1 MEKTLLHSI
10 TGKKITQT
18 GEAKKWN
25 FLVAFTVLTLLF
37 GFNQY
42 LDYLLVAAMAA
53 VILALNPKQ
62 LLYAY
67 VYLYFFE
74 EVLSFPNLYGITI
87 VILSPLI
94 ALKLLYTI
102 YKRKILP
109 GRKELLIFGFFLFS
123 SGIALISGN
132 FGKATLVVDMTV
144 GIVLMF
150 SMVLKQY
157 KDKDEIVEEL
167 FLTIII
173 AVTNA
178 VVYGLAH
185 NNFMNEVRSD
195 AVIWRFNGTYEPNY
209 MAMFINMSLF
219 SLLRLRSYF
228 GIPLSLAMFIVNFA
242 ALAYTKSTTGLICFL
257 FILMLKIIKNAG
269 VIKSLISKQLTG
281 SDRVNAALD
290 ITITVLTMAMT
301 VIVICIIEMK
311 YHIITEKL
319 FLILNRIRTGN
330 LSSATSGRLPII
342 RRFYQEFISKPMI
355 NILFGNAPQSLKVYS
370 KYFGEFKYSHNMYVD
385 LFYCFGIV
393 GGLISLIFILRQTFA
408 HRFLSEDLHQQS
420 KSLIFFERL
429 ILLLSAI
436 GLSMH
441 CEVLTL
447 LLFLL

>member
-1 MEKTLLHSI
+1 MENT
-10 TGKKITQT
+10 KKITQERRIT
-18 GEAKKWN
+18 ETAEAKKWN
-25 FLVAFTVLTLLF
+25 FVVAFTVLTLLF

-94 ALKLLYTI
+94 AVKLLYI
-102 YKRKILP
+102 LIKRKIVP
-109 GRKELLIFGFFLFS
+109 KTRELLIFGFFLFS
-123 SGIALISGN
+123 SAIALISGN

-144 GIVLMF
+144 AIVLMF
-150 SMVLKQY
+150 SMVIRQY
-157 KDKDEIVEEL
+157 RNKDEIVKEL

-185 NNFMNEVRSD
+185 NNFMDEVRSD

-209 MAMFINMSLF
+209 MAMFLNLSLF
-219 SLLRLRSYF
+219 SLIRLRSYF
-228 GIPLSLAMFIVNFA
+228 GIPLSIAIFIVNFA

-257 FILMLKIIKNAG
+257 FVLMLKVIKNAG
-269 VIKSLISKQLTG
+269 VIRSLIRKQLTG
-281 SDRVNAALD
+281 SDKVNAALD
-290 ITITVLTMAMT
+290 ITITVLMMVMT

-311 YHIITEKL
+311 YHIISEKL
-319 FLILNRIRTGN
+319 LLIVNRIRTGN
-330 LSSATSGRLPII
+330 ISSATSGRLPII
-342 RRFYQEFISKPMI
+342 KKFYQEFRAKPLI

-370 KYFGEFKYSHNMYVD
+370 KYFGDYKYAHNMYVD
-385 LFYCFGIV
+385 LFYCFGLV
-393 GGLISLIFILRQTFA
+393 GGTISLGFILRQTFC
-408 HRFLSEDLHQQS
+408 HRFLSETLEQQS

-447 LLFLL
+447 VLFLL